1 MTEKQQELNLFQKI
15 ADVKANIDGFTKDA
29 KSYKY
34 SYVSGSQVLHRIR
47 NKMIENNL
55 LLVPKTSEENYK
67 QIDVTRFNKKAGR
80 EITTSEF
87 IVEMKLT
94 YVWINADKPEEQL
107 EVPFYSVGQQDD
119 VSKAHGTGLTYA
131 ERYFLMKFFNIP
143 TDEDD
148 ADAKQK
154 QEKYNKVSSKT
165 VGVLKQEVLNFV
177 DLMKSL
183 GKDVTQQQAEQTFG
197 IQDYT
202 SMSEQQAVTT
212 INNIQVMAKK
222 YKENE

>member
-1 MTEKQQELNLFQKI
+1 MTEETKELNLFQKI

-29 KSYKY
+29 KSYNY

-94 YVWINADKPEEQL
+94 YVWINADKPEEQF
-107 EVPFYSVGQQDD
+107 EVTFYAVGQQDD
-119 VSKAHGTGLTYA
+119 VSKAHGTALTYA

-148 ADAKQK
+148 ADAKEK
-154 QEKYNKVSSKT
+154 QEKYSKPNVQKV
-165 VGVLKQEVLNFV
+165 GELKQDIFSFI
-177 DLMKSL
+177 DLMKER
-183 GKDVTQQQAEQTFG
+183 GREITEEQVKKELNIT
-197 IQDYT
+197 DYT
-202 SMSEQQAVTT
+202 KLSNGQIA
-212 INNIQVMAKK
+212 NAIQSLKTWSK
-222 YKENE
+222 

>member
-1 MTEKQQELNLFQKI
+1 MAEQLNLFQKI

-29 KSYKY
+29 KSYNY

-94 YVWINADKPEEQL
+94 YVWINADKPEEQF
-107 EVPFYSVGQQDD
+107 EVTFYAVGQQDD
-119 VSKAHGTGLTYA
+119 VSKAHGTALTYA

-148 ADAKQK
+148 ADAKEK
-154 QEKYNKVSSKT
+154 QEKYSKPNVQKV
-165 VGVLKQEVLNFV
+165 GELKQDIFSFI
-177 DLMKSL
+177 DLMKER
-183 GKDVTQQQAEQTFG
+183 GREITEEQVKKELN
-197 IQDYT
+197 IIDYT
-202 SMSEQQAVTT
+202 KLSNGQIA
-212 INNIQVMAKK
+212 NAIQSLKTWSK
-222 YKENE
+222 

>member
-1 MTEKQQELNLFQKI
+1 MEEVTQELNLFQKI

-29 KSYKY
+29 KSYNY

-55 LLVPKTSEENYK
+55 LLIPKTTEENYK
-67 QIDVTRFNKKAGR
+67 QIQVTRFNQKAKR
-80 EITTSEF
+80 EITVTEF
-87 IVEMKLT
+87 VVEMKLT

-107 EVPFYSVGQQDD
+107 EIPFYAVGQQDD

-148 ADAKQK
+148 ADAKEK
-154 QEKYNKVSSKT
+154 QEKYANSSNQLKDILRDEVNK
-165 VGVLKQEVLNFV
+165 F
-177 DLMKSL
+177 
-183 GKDVTQQQAEQTFG
+183 
-197 IQDYT
+197 IQIVEN
-202 SMSEQQAVTT
+202 SELSE
-212 INNIQVMAKK
+212 K
-222 YKENE
+222 YKDEISKLKMMDVNTLDKQQIIKTRNLIRRWLGGIES